1 MQAHTRK
8 HHIDTQLKSEYEE
21 IETPMS
27 IDEFVNKCFGDLP
40 QWAVALR
47 GLRHRECLTQIELGK
62 KLGIEQ
68 TNISKMEHGKRPI
81 GKILAKRIAKLFH
94 TDYRIFL

>member
-8 HHIDTQLKSEYEE
+8 HHTDTQLRSDRED

-27 IDEFVNKCFGDLP
+27 IEEFVNTCFGDLP
-40 QWAVALR
+40 HWAVALN
-47 GLRHRECLTQIELGK
+47 GLRHRECLTQTELGEMI
-62 KLGIEQ
+62 GVEQ

-81 GKILAKRIAKLFH
+81 GKTLAKRIAKIFH